1 MNEFEIIEQF
11 FLPVSPENK
20 DVLCDIGD
28 DAAVVRVDA
37 GNYAISTDTLVE
49 SIHFPKDVLPENL
62 GYKVASVTL
71 SDLAAIGAIPKFA
84 TVALTMPEVEK
95 SWLKRFTSGLSNCLG
110 RYGCLLIGGDTTR
123 GPLVIT
129 LQAVG
134 FVEGKILKRSG
145 AKVGDLVGVTGYL
158 GDARA
163 ALDFLGEVNLSE
175 DIEHV
180 LSRYFRPTPR
190 LDFSTKAQKY
200 INSAIDISDG
210 LIADLEH
217 LAHASKVRLEV
228 DLEEL
233 PVSSS
238 LNALFSRD
246 IVTEYAASGGD
257 DYELAFTVPEEHLK
271 ILKKI
276 GKELDL
282 KISVIGKVVEGEDVV
297 CLDGQG
303 NLIQSGYKKGYR
315 HF

>member
-11 FLPVSPENK
+11 FLPVSPKNK
-20 DVLCDIGD
+20 EVLCDIGD
-28 DAAVVRVDA
+28 DAAVVRLDA
-37 GNYAISTDTLVE
+37 GSYAISTDTLVE
-49 SIHFPKDVLPENL
+49 GVHFPKDVLPEDL

-84 TVALTMPEVEK
+84 TVAVTMPEVEE
-95 SWLKRFTSGLSNCLG
+95 SWLKRFSSGLSSCLG
-110 RYGCLLIGGDTTR
+110 CYNCLLIGGDTTR

-129 LQAVG
+129 LQAIG
-134 FVEGKILKRSG
+134 FVEGRILRRSG
-145 AKVGDLVGVTGYL
+145 AKVGDLLVVSGYL

-163 ALDFLGEVNLSE
+163 ALDFLGEINLNE
-175 DIEHV
+175 DIEYV

-190 LDFSTKAQKY
+190 VDFSLKAQKY

-238 LNALFSRD
+238 LKALFSKD
-246 IVTEYAASGGD
+246 IVTEYASSGGD
-257 DYELAFTVPEEHLK
+257 DYELAFTASAEDLK
-271 ILKKI
+271 ILEKI
-276 GKELDL
+276 GRELDL
-282 KISVIGKVVEGEDVV
+282 KISVIGRVVEGKDVV
-297 CLDGQG
+297 CLDGHG
-303 NLIQSGYKKGYR
+303 NLIQRSYKKGYR